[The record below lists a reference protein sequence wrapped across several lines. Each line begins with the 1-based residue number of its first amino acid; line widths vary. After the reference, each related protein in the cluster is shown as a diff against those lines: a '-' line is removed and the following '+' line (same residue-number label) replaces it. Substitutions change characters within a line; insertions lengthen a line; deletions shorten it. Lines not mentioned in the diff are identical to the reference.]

1 MWFCFSTML
10 NDNKIDGDLCLPIIT
25 LDYNAD
31 KASVDQVDQL
41 CHNYNVQK
49 KTKR

>member
-1 MWFCFSTML
+1 MH
-10 NDNKIDGDLCLPIIT
+10 NDNKIDKDLGLPIIT

-31 KASVDQVDQL
+31 KAAVERVDQL

-49 KTKR
+49 RTKR